1 MQHSLPL
8 AQIGPQFGFGP
19 ELGRWEKA
27 DRRRIDGTC
36 LALAAVGTEGD
47 TETGFGIGAGIL
59 RIDRTGIAERR
70 PQANL
75 AFQLE
80 RRQGNGRRRNF
91 PGRNSPW

>member
-1 MQHSLPL
+1 MHVEHRFEQTAAVVTVFRMQHSLPL

-47 TETGFGIGAGIL
+47 AQAGLGIGAGIL
-59 RIDRTGIAERR
+59 RI
-70 PQANL
+70 NL
-75 AFQLE
+75 AGVTGGVSE
-80 RRQGNGRRRNF
+80 NGI
-91 PGRNSPW
+91 